1 MSSRLARQVR
11 CTLAIAVAGLIAA
24 VPSFARAADPP
35 TTGASSTPSSASSSE
50 AASAPAGEPANVPR
64 GGGDEGLGPES
75 APSVTLLSGEA
86 GWKLAFFGWAEADAI
101 YDTTQ
106 SFTDSVTNSTISRP
120 NTIAGDNPRFQ
131 GSVRDSRIGLKAA
144 APTFEGMKATA
155 LMEADFFGLP
165 STAATQDQYYNA
177 SIIRL
182 RQFYTKLETPVVDV
196 LAGQTNDL
204 FGWGGQGFFPST
216 PAFLGVLG
224 EVFHRNPQ
232 LRLSKTLGGSSAKLE
247 LAVAGVRPAD
257 RDSALP
263 DLQAGIR
270 LSLPGWQGASAQ
282 GPRRASAAPMAIGI
296 SAVGRRLAVADF
308 STVPGDLHVV
318 YAGGAAADVFIPI
331 IPAHGSDLSN
341 ALSLVGEFSWGT
353 GIADLYLN
361 LTGGVLFPSLPNPH
375 NTLPAPTYT
384 PNIDNGIATYDA
396 NGALHTID
404 WQAFMVGANYHLPP
418 RHGTMFWISGTYS
431 QNYSDNAV
439 AVTPSLGQTYVWN
452 KGRYWDAT
460 VWWDITPAF
469 QMALSCQTMTQTFGD
484 GVNATNR
491 RGEASWWMFF

>member
-1 MSSRLARQVR
+1 MSSKLARTVR
-11 CTLAIAVAGLIAA
+11 CTLAIAVAGLISVA
-24 VPSFARAADPP
+24 PSHARAADPP
-35 TTGASSTPSSASSSE
+35 ATAPASTP
-50 AASAPAGEPANVPR
+50 ASAPVPGP
-64 GGGDEGLGPES
+64 GGAGDEGPAPMS
-75 APSVTLLSGEA
+75 APSSVTLLSGEQ
-86 GWKLAFFGWAEADAI
+86 GWQLAFFGWAELDAL

-106 SFTDSVTNSTISRP
+106 SFTDTVLNATISRP

-131 GSVRDSRIGLKAA
+131 GTVRDSRVGLKAT

-155 LMEADFFGLP
+155 YMEADFFGLP
-165 STAATQDQYYNA
+165 SPSATQDQYYNA

-182 RQFYTKLETPVVDV
+182 RHFYSRLETPVVNV
-196 LAGQTNDL
+196 LAGQTYDL
-204 FGWGGQGFFPST
+204 YGWGGQGFFPST
-216 PAFLGVLG
+216 PAFLGVMG

-232 LRLSKTLGGSSAKLE
+232 LRISKIFGGQSVALE

-257 RDSALP
+257 RDSAAP
-263 DLQAGIR
+263 DLQAGLK

-282 GPRRASAAPMAIGI
+282 GPRKPGTGPMAIGL

-318 YAGGAAADVFIPI
+318 YGGGAAADIFLPI
-331 IPAHGSDLSN
+331 IPARGKDLSN
-341 ALSLVGEFSWGT
+341 ALSVVGEYSIGT
-353 GIADLYLN
+353 GVTDLYLN

-384 PNIDNGIATYDA
+384 PNIDNGIVTYDA
-396 NGALHTID
+396 NGALHTLD
-404 WQAFMVGANYHLPP
+404 WQGFMVAANYHLPP
-418 RHGTMFWISGTYS
+418 RQGKMFWISGTYS
-431 QNYSDNAV
+431 QIYSDNAV
-439 AVTPSLGQTYVWN
+439 TLTPTLGQPFVWN

-469 QMALSCQTMTQTFGD
+469 QMALSVQTMTQTFGD
-484 GVNATNR
+484 GTNATNR

>member
-1 MSSRLARQVR
+1 L
-11 CTLAIAVAGLIAA
+11 
-24 VPSFARAADPP
+24 ARAADPP
-35 TTGASSTPSSASSSE
+35 VTDPASVPPNPPAPPTPPAAEEAGAPQS
-50 AASAPAGEPANVPR
+50 VP
-64 GGGDEGLGPES
+64 PV
-75 APSVTLLSGEA
+75 VTLLSGEQ
-86 GWKLAFFGWAEADAI
+86 GWQLGFFGWAEVDAL

-106 SFTDSVTNSTISRP
+106 SFTDSVTNSTIARP

-131 GSVRDSRIGLKAA
+131 GSVRDSRIGLKAS
-144 APTFEGMKATA
+144 APTFEGIKTSAYI
-155 LMEADFFGLP
+155 EADFFGLP
-165 STAATQDQYYNA
+165 STSATQDQYYNA

-182 RQFYTKLETPVVDV
+182 RQFYAKLESPVVDMI
-196 LAGQTNDL
+196 AGQTNDL
-204 FGWGGQGFFPST
+204 YGWGGHGFFPST

-232 LRLSKTLGGSSAKLE
+232 LRLSKIVGGQSVKLE
-247 LAVAGVRPAD
+247 VAVAGVRPAD
-257 RDSALP
+257 RDSAVP

-282 GPRRASAAPMAIGI
+282 GPRRASAAPMAIGL
-296 SAVGRRLAVADF
+296 SAVGRRLAVGDF

-318 YAGGAAADVFIPI
+318 YAGGAAADIFLPI
-331 IPAHGSDLSN
+331 IPAHGTDLSN
-341 ALSLVGEFSWGT
+341 ALSIVGEYSMGT

-404 WQAFMVGANYHLPP
+404 WQSFMVGANYHLPF
-418 RHGTMFWISGTYS
+418 RQGNMFWVSGTYA

-439 AVTPSLGQTYVWN
+439 SLTPTLGQSYVWN

-469 QMALSCQTMTQTFGD
+469 QMALSVQTMTQTFGD